1 MATHHGSGL
10 LSVPSMGT
18 HSCASTSPVATLHEG
33 TALATQYLRTLSA
46 ENICPILILL
56 ALVYACVSKFVQ
68 TAYFAKLIFFL
79 VARRINQLPHP
90 LNYDIR
96 SFLTQEMLFCS
107 VWFLTSFIMLFL
119 GSWDGCQDPSGKS
132 SGTGRNFNILWKA
145 WSQSTRRI
153 WTSRRQEIILT
164 VTWRK

>member
-18 HSCASTSPVATLHEG
+18 HSSASTSPVATLHEG
-33 TALATQYLRTLSA
+33 AALATQYLRTLSA
-46 ENICPILILL
+46 ENICPILILF

-79 VARRINQLPHP
+79 VASRINQLSHP

-107 VWFLTSFIMLFL
+107 V
-119 GSWDGCQDPSGKS
+119 
-132 SGTGRNFNILWKA
+132 
-145 WSQSTRRI
+145 
-153 WTSRRQEIILT
+153 
-164 VTWRK
+164 